1 MPREI
6 DDAWVE
12 EAIEAYRRIEEKQ
25 ASFARSLGR
34 LEVSVRSSDDSVEVI
49 VGADGLVKRVTVLGQ
64 LASMSN
70 EDLARAIHQAT
81 SAAHEA
87 AQWARRKL
95 HEESFGDYERLGRRH
110 DH

>member
-12 EAIEAYRRIEEKQ
+12 EAIAAYRRIEDKQ
-25 ASFARSLGR
+25 TSFTDSLSR
-34 LEVSVRSSDDSVEVI
+34 LEVAVRSADDVVEVV
-49 VGADGLVKRVTVLGQ
+49 VGADGGVRKVSVHGNLG
-64 LASMSN
+64 AMSN
-70 EDLARAIHQAT
+70 AELGRSIQQAT

-95 HEESFGDYERLGRRH
+95 YDETFGDYRSLGGAE
-110 DH
+110 